1 MKKKYTLSTIHLS
14 ADGFNLFKHALDGQI
29 SMMPCYIS
37 PIFMKKEIRNE
48 HVQLLGLYPGPKQ
61 DNIDMYGEIWYK
73 ELSLL
78 REPFYE
84 TVGGKRYSF
93 NVVFVM
99 YSGDCKH
106 MPDITKHKQLPS
118 VTPGHTSK
126 FEGNIPPTLFKKIA
140 PVKKKKR
147 NKIKA
152 KKGNTVEEKVEGDYK

>member
-1 MKKKYTLSTIHLS
+1 MLSIKSMKKKYTLSRYTLVRM
-14 ADGFNLFKHALDGQI
+14 GLTYLNMLLMVI

-61 DNIDMYGEIWYK
+61 DNLDMYGEIWYK

-99 YSGDCKH
+99 YSGDYKH
-106 MPDITKHKQLPS
+106 MPDITQHKQLPS
-118 VTPGHTSK
+118 VTPGHTCK
-126 FEGNIPPTLFKKIA
+126 FEGNIPPTLFKKVA
-140 PVKKKKR
+140 PVKKKKG

-152 KKGNTVEEKVEGDYK
+152 KKGKSRR